1 MVLIVG
7 VMLVMPRT
15 VYVLVTIPLLAVLF
29 SPLEKRCQLGHRAVH
44 KLMCYICI
52 FDLARRV
59 HLYSVSNLLHAL
71 LALNADVREVR
82 VIEFKQ
88 IKDDG

>member
-44 KLMCYICI
+44 KLMCYVCI